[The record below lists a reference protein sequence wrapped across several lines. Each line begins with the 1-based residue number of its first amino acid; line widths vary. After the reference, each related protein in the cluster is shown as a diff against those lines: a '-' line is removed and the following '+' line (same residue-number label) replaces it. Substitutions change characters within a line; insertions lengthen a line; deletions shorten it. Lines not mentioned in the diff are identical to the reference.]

1 MRIIGLDPGLRFTGW
16 GIIESEGNRLHHVA
30 NGVIKTLSTNELPN
44 RLVEIHDGIRAVLGD
59 YQPDEAAVEI
69 TLANKNPSSTLKLG
83 MARGI
88 ALITPALAGLSVG
101 EYLPMIVK
109 KSVVG
114 TGHATKDQVAMMVER
129 LMPGCKITS
138 SDAADALA
146 VAICHAHNVSTGRK
160 WAAGVSDPIAA
171 ALAKQDEARQQDEG
185 NKGRKASPYK
195 AAAKGRGKTF
205 R

>member
-1 MRIIGLDPGLRFTGW
+1 MRIIGIDPGLRFTGW
-16 GIIESEGNRLHHVA
+16 GIIESEGSRLHHIA
-30 NGVIKTLSTNELPN
+30 NGVVKTLSTNDLPK
-44 RLVEIHDGIRAVLGD
+44 RLVEIHDGIQAVLAD

-88 ALITPALAGLSVG
+88 ALITPALVGLPVG

-114 TGHATKDQVAMMVER
+114 TGHATKDQVQMMVER
-129 LMPGCKITS
+129 LLPGCKITS

-146 VAICHAHNVSTGRK
+146 IAICHAHNASTGRK
-160 WAAGVSDPIAA
+160 WAEGTEDPISA
-171 ALAKQDEARQQDEG
+171 ALK
-185 NKGRKASPYK
+185 KAGIEDPRTLK
-195 AAAKGRGKTF
+195 KTGKTWGKKF